1 MRANIDTQKLER
13 LMQLLGR
20 EAQGSGCIY
29 FTGGASALLIG
40 WRNSTVDVDI
50 RLDPE
55 PPGIFQAIAKLKQE
69 LNINIELAS
78 PQDFLPPLPGWR
90 DRSVFIGKQGQI
102 SFYHYDF
109 TAQALSKLSRGFDRD
124 IKDIEAMYKQKLF
137 SLNDLRNSFEAITP
151 EIIRF
156 PSLNPDILRSRIE
169 KFIELCENNL
179 EENQS

>member
-1 MRANIDTQKLER
+1 MRVNVDPQKLEH
-13 LMQLLGR
+13 LMQVLGR

-40 WRNSTVDVDI
+40 WRNSTVDVDLC
-50 RLDPE
+50 LDPE

-90 DRSVFIGKQGQI
+90 DRSVFIVKRGQI

-137 SLNDLRNSFEAITP
+137 SLNELRNCFEAIAP
-151 EIIRF
+151 ELIRF
-156 PSLNPDILRSRIE
+156 PSLNPDVLRSRVENLIE
-169 KFIELCENNL
+169 RFVDKQ
-179 EENQS
+179 EEEQS